1 MRRWSAPRSSGSC
14 DHAVTGSPPAT
25 EALYQ
30 ELILEHNRK
39 PRNFREMADA
49 DRTIEGR
56 NPLCGDA
63 LTLWVKLGAGD
74 RIDDL
79 SFKGQGCAISKASAS
94 LMTTAVKGKT
104 LGEAEA
110 LFEKFHR
117 LVRGEL
123 SDAEQRELGSL
134 RAFAG
139 VARFPMR
146 VKCASLAWHAL
157 HSALGAPTES
167 AVSTE
172 DEGPAGPPLEG
183 A

>member
-1 MRRWSAPRSSGSC
+1 MSS
-14 DHAVTGSPPAT
+14 

-39 PRNFREMADA
+39 PRNFREMPNA

-56 NPLCGDA
+56 NPLCGDE
-63 LTLWVKLGAGD
+63 LTLWVKLEND
-74 RIDDL
+74 TITDV

-104 LGEAEA
+104 RAEAEDLFDRFHQLVTGA
-110 LFEKFHR
+110 LPE
-117 LVRGEL
+117 
-123 SDAEQRELGSL
+123 AEQQSLGSL
-134 RAFAG
+134 RALGG
-139 VARFPMR
+139 VSRFPLR

-157 HSALGAPTES
+157 HSALESNQTE
-167 AVSTE
+167 VSTE
-172 DEGPAGPPLEG
+172 REGPESPPLEG

>member
-1 MRRWSAPRSSGSC
+1 MST
-14 DHAVTGSPPAT
+14 D
-25 EALYQ
+25 ALYQ
-30 ELILEHNRK
+30 EIILEHNRK
-39 PRNFREMADA
+39 PKNFREMENA

-63 LTLWVKLGAGD
+63 LTLWVKLDGD
-74 RIDDL
+74 SVADV

-94 LMTTAVKGKT
+94 LMTAAVKGKST
-104 LGEAEA
+104 AEAEA

-123 SDAEQRELGSL
+123 PEAEHASLGSL
-134 RAFAG
+134 RALGG
-139 VARFPMR
+139 VHKFPLR

-157 HSALGAPTES
+157 HSALSSQAAE
-167 AVSTE
+167 VSTE
-172 DEGPAGPPLEG
+172 REGPEPPPGEG